1 MTKNYQIPFDDQG
14 NQQHYPS
21 NIYRD
26 GKIIGP
32 VFKDNEEFED
42 ALIYDGYSRGRSAA
56 YFNFER
62 KSTGTNVTV
71 FLTDF
76 EDMIPIMVNG
86 GITGR
91 FTYTKR
97 GQNYGVKLV

>member
-1 MTKNYQIPFDDQG
+1 MAKDYKIPFDIDG
-14 NQQHYPS
+14 NQQHYPE
-21 NIYRD
+21 NRYRD
-26 GKIIGP
+26 GKIIEP
-32 VFKDNEEFED
+32 NFRDNEEFKD
-42 ALIYDGYSRGRSAA
+42 TLIYDGYSRGRSAA

-76 EDMIPIMVNG
+76 EDMIPVMING
-86 GITGR
+86 EITGR